1 MLTILITLTIT
12 PFTRPQAM
20 NTTMPL
26 STRCPIQT
34 TRLTSTGIRLGLF
47 LFCFSFLLACS
58 STPSTQA
65 DNGMS
70 AQTLY
75 QNAQEEL
82 QATNYPK
89 AIEWLE
95 KVENRAAGTPLA
107 QHATIQKA
115 YAQYRSNE
123 LVAALSTLDRFI
135 RLNPSY
141 PALDYAFYLKGL
153 INFNDNLGILGHL
166 AGQDLS
172 ERDAKAAKESFQTF
186 RELVIRFPD
195 SVYAQ
200 EARERMS
207 YTVNMLARYEVHVAR
222 FYYKKRAYVAAIQRA
237 QVAINNYQQAPAI
250 EDALAVLVQSY
261 DALGLKS
268 LRDDAERVLAQTYP
282 HSPQLSQLNRALKP
296 TSGASQT
303 NTDTPAVEKT
313 WWRFW

>member
-1 MLTILITLTIT
+1 LTTQITWTIPLFAPPYAMNNKLSLAT
-12 PFTRPQAM
+12 PF
-20 NTTMPL
+20 
-26 STRCPIQT
+26 PIPT
-34 TRLTSTGIRLGLF
+34 TRLTSIGIGLGLF
-47 LFCFSFLLACS
+47 LFCVSFLLACS

-65 DNGMS
+65 DSGMTP
-70 AQTLY
+70 QTLY

-115 YAQYRSNE
+115 YAQYKSNE

-166 AGQDLS
+166 VGQDLS

-222 FYYKKRAYVAAIQRA
+222 FYYKKGAYVAAIQRA
-237 QVAINNYQQAPAI
+237 QLVINNYQQAPAI
-250 EDALAVLVQSY
+250 EDALALLVQSY
-261 DALGLKS
+261 EALGLKN

-282 HSPQLSQLNRALKP
+282 HSPHLSQLNRALKP
-296 TSGASQT
+296 HPSASQT
-303 NTDTPAVEKT
+303 NTPSVEKT